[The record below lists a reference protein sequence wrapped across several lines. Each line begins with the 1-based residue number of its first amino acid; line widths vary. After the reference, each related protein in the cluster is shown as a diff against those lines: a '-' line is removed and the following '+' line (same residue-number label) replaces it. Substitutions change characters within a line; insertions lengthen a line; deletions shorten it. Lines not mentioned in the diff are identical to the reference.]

1 MLTALLLTGCA
12 QKEEA
17 MPHVAAYENAN
28 ALLAEGKYADAAVIF
43 ESLNGYEESAL
54 LCMYARAKDKLSK
67 GEYAQAFRGFTALGD
82 FRDSAL
88 SAVYA
93 DACLMALD
101 SDTWTVMKGAE
112 TLDRTAL
119 YMDSAERAANV
130 LKSVYDEAQRLLSE
144 GWPWKEARPF
154 ENGRGI
160 VKAETQNGDKYGIVD
175 ANGKYVSNPNW
186 DEIHSATDGIFLVKK
201 KQ

>member
-1 MLTALLLTGCA
+1 MKRLIAFLSLTALLLTGCA

-82 FRDSAL
+82 FRDNAL

-101 SDTWTVMKGAE
+101 SDAWTVMEGAE
-112 TLDRTAL
+112 TLDRIAL

-154 ENGRGI
+154 ENGRILPRSG
-160 VKAETQNGDKYGIVD
+160 VDETGVFALKQNGVWYFRNADG
-175 ANGKYVSNPNW
+175 
-186 DEIHSATDGIFLVKK
+186 EIIS
-201 KQ
+201 